1 MNPQCRRQ
9 AARCWGSICLLLG
22 LALGL
27 QFGCGSREAQRMFE
41 EDTIDLRPIQW
52 TTQMAMLGKVAAV
65 ADSQEDVAVFG
76 SLGASV
82 WNDGLEV
89 GNDTT
94 VTSWRAAAVVPAL
107 DLPESWLV
115 GIDQLGRIYRMRNRV
130 MLEDVTARFGLT
142 GKPAIE
148 IVALNATLSAVAL
161 KDKVAVVN
169 GATVQF
175 YDMRARGLAGAAGR
189 LAAFDYDGI
198 LTVDFSSAEGAKM
211 LRLPLP
217 GAVGVGFDVTGE
229 LRLVAATEQALYIEQ
244 NGALVPIWEAPAESK
259 IVGLTSSGRGVW
271 LAIGKELALFRGMQL
286 LHGSMAVPEG
296 GRLIGS
302 PSGDVWV
309 LAGSQLTRMGERA
322 PGGTDED
329 RWRRNMLPIFHR
341 VCRGCHMPAG
351 SSNIDLST
359 YDKWVMR
366 RPAIKQRLIDQLP
379 TPMPPTSAGTLTPD
393 ELNAVSRWA
402 AATP

>member
-1 MNPQCRRQ
+1 MSPHCRLS
-9 AARCWGSICLLLG
+9 AAPRWVSACLFLSFVCGLLTS
-22 LALGL
+22 
-27 QFGCGSREAQRMFE
+27 CGSREPQRMFE

-52 TTQMAMLGKVAAV
+52 TTQQANLGKVAAV

-76 SLGASV
+76 SLGATV
-82 WNDGLEV
+82 WSDGLEI
-89 GNDTT
+89 GSDTT

-130 MLEDVTARFGLT
+130 TLEDVSARFGLP
-142 GKPAIE
+142 GKQVLEVA
-148 IVALNATLSAVAL
+148 ALNSTLSAFAL

-175 YDMRARGLAGAAGR
+175 YDMRARGIAGAAGR
-189 LAAFDYDGI
+189 LAAFDYEGI
-198 LTVDFSSAEGAKM
+198 LSVDFSSAEGARM

-217 GAVGVGFDVTGE
+217 GAVGVAFDVTGE
-229 LRLVAATEQALYIEQ
+229 LRLVAATERALYIEQ

-259 IVGLTSSGRGVW
+259 ILGLTSSGRGVW

-309 LAGSQLTRMGERA
+309 LAGSQLSRMGERA
-322 PGGTDED
+322 PGGSDED

-341 VCRGCHMPAG
+341 ICRDCHMAGG

-379 TPMPPTSAGTLTPD
+379 TPMPPASSGTLTPD
-393 ELNAVSRWA
+393 ELAAVSRWTSS
-402 AATP
+402 TP

>member
-1 MNPQCRRQ
+1 MNPHCRIS
-9 AARCWGSICLLLG
+9 AAPRWGSVCLFLSLVC
-22 LALGL
+22 GL
-27 QFGCGSREAQRMFE
+27 QMGCGSRETQRTFE

-52 TTQMAMLGKVAAV
+52 TTQMASHGKVAAV

-76 SLGASV
+76 SLGAAV
-82 WNDGLEV
+82 WSDGLEI
-89 GNDTT
+89 GSDQA

-130 MLEDVTARFGLT
+130 TLEDVTARFGLP
-142 GKPAIE
+142 GKPVLE
-148 IVALNATLSAVAL
+148 VAALSATLSAFAL

-189 LAAFDYDGI
+189 LAAFDYEGI
-198 LTVDFSSAEGAKM
+198 LTVDFSIAEGAKM

-217 GAVGVGFDVTGE
+217 GAVGVAFDVTGD
-229 LRLVAATEQALYIEQ
+229 LRLVAATESTLYIEQ
-244 NGALVPIWEAPAESK
+244 NGTLVSIWEAPAESK
-259 IVGLTSSGRGVW
+259 ILGLTGSGRGVW

-286 LHGSMAVPEG
+286 LHGSMAVPDG

-309 LAGSQLTRMGERA
+309 LAGAQLTRMGERA

-341 VCRGCHMPAG
+341 VCRGCHLAGG

-379 TPMPPTSAGTLTPD
+379 TPMPPSSSGTLTPD